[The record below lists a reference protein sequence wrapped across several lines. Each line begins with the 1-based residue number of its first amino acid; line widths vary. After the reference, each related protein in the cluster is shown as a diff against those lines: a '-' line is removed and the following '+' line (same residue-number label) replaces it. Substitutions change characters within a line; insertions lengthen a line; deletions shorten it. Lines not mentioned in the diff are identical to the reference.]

1 MVELMQPGSLAV
13 AVIIAVLAAYALTS
27 LGTSIERSAK
37 ELAKAAEIIYS
48 LKFECHREGW
58 YSVSCQTVFRD
69 EAGLGRVG

>member
-1 MVELMQPGSLAV
+1 MVESMSLAV

-37 ELAKAAEIIYS
+37 ELAKSAEIIYS
-48 LKFECHREGW
+48 LRFECRRDGW
-58 YSVSCQTVFRD
+58 HSVSCQTVFRD